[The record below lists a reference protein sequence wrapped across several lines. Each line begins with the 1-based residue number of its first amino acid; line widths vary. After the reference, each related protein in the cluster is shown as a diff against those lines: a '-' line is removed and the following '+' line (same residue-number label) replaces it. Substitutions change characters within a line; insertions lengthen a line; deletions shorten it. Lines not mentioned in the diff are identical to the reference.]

1 MMPATSRTT
10 WSTVSCDLR
19 TVSDAI
25 DVVRHPRARRA
36 RLSFDPVT
44 GRVRLTI
51 PKRAA
56 LAPLMAWAQSKQPW
70 IAEQRRAL
78 PSARPFVPGATLPL
92 DDEEMSIVWRA
103 DAARRVERVDAS
115 LIVGGPVERV
125 EARIAAWVKQTALA
139 LLTADTAYYA
149 ERAGVSVTQV
159 SVADPRGRWGSCAS
173 SGAIRYSW
181 RLALAP
187 RAVRRAT
194 AAHEVAHRVHM
205 DHGPDFHALVAD
217 LFGRDPAPERQWLRQ
232 HGAALHWYGR
242 SSLSEGS
249 GREE

>member
-1 MMPATSRTT
+1 MSEQ
-10 WSTVSCDLR
+10 
-19 TVSDAI
+19 I

-44 GRVRLTI
+44 GRVRLTV

-56 LAPLMAWAQSKQPW
+56 LAPMIAWAQSKQAW

-78 PSARPFVPGATLPL
+78 PQARPFKAGATLPF
-92 DDEEMSIVWRA
+92 DGEELVIAWRA
-103 DAARRVERVDAS
+103 DAPRHVERHGAQ
-115 LIVGGPVERV
+115 LIVGGPEERV
-125 EARIAAWVKQTALA
+125 EARVTAWIKQDALA
-139 LLTADTAYYA
+139 LLRDDTTFYA
-149 ERAGVSVTQV
+149 ARAGVSVAQV
-159 SVADPRGRWGSCAS
+159 SVGDPRARWGSCAS

-187 RAVRRAT
+187 VEVRRAT

-205 DHGPDFHALVAD
+205 NHGPAFHALVAE
-217 LFGRDPAPERQWLRQ
+217 LFGRDPAPERQWLRR

-242 SSLSEGS
+242 SSP
-249 GREE
+249 